1 MTLLNRIL
9 IIAYLALL
17 LFPGVKG
24 QEPEFND
31 SNKDI
36 AFANFLFNTR
46 QYDFASEEYLKQV
59 YLQPE
64 NTFLK
69 KRTLESF
76 RLNNNMKAGLHFSK
90 LFFDPHDSAS
100 IVFYP
105 EIVKL
110 RLLSGKP
117 ILTDYLLIDSSIYSL
132 HYNESL
138 LLDYMMSGMWKEVHM
153 NAHKISVS
161 DLYKFTQNTPDK
173 KQISPFLATTFSTI
187 IPGTGKIY
195 ARRWKDGLS
204 SFLFVGLTAFQSYR
218 GFNKSGINST
228 YGWIMGG
235 LSFGFYLGNIYGSY
249 KAADNYNKTLNEKY
263 LDQVVNYYI
272 DHY

>member
-1 MTLLNRIL
+1 MTLLIRSL
-9 IIAYLALL
+9 IIVYLALFV
-17 LFPGVKG
+17 FPGANG
-24 QEPEFND
+24 QDSELND
-31 SNKDI
+31 RNKDV

-46 QYDFASEEYLKQV
+46 QYDFASQEYLKLV

-64 NTFLK
+64 NALLK

-76 RLNNNMKAGLHFSK
+76 RLNNDLNAGLHFSK
-90 LFFDPHDSAS
+90 SFFNPHDSVS
-100 IVFYP
+100 ILFYP

-110 RLLSGKP
+110 RMLSGKP
-117 ILTDYLLIDSSIYSL
+117 ILADHLQIDSSVYSL

-138 LLDYMMSGMWKEVHM
+138 LLDYMISGMWKEVHM
-153 NAHKISVS
+153 NAHKISSS
-161 DLYKFTQNTPDK
+161 DLYKFTQNTPEE
-173 KQISPFLATTFSTI
+173 KQISPFLATALSTI

-195 ARRWKDGLS
+195 ARRWKDGIS
-204 SFLFVGLTAFQSYR
+204 SFLFVGLTGFQSYR
-218 GFNKSGINST
+218 GFNKSGIKST

-235 LSFGFYLGNIYGSY
+235 LSFGFYLGNIYGSH
-249 KAADNYNKTLNEKY
+249 KAAANYNKTLNEEY